1 MEPNT
6 WKRREAPLPCIWR
19 RAKRA
24 AIYMLSL
31 LILLFIVFLIVF
43 FIVGLTFLEGSFA
56 TMGPAWHGSLAPERQ
71 VQGVWGA
78 GSPPGNVGLR
88 MVRVP

>member
-31 LILLFIVFLIVF
+31 FILILLLF
-43 FIVGLTFLEGSFA
+43 FSLKGLTFLEGSFA
-56 TMGPAWHGSLAPERQ
+56 TMGVLEAP
-71 VQGVWGA
+71 QGML
-78 GSPPGNVGLR
+78 NIKII
-88 MVRVP
+88 

>member
-31 LILLFIVFLIVF
+31 LILVFIVFLIVF
-43 FIVGLTFLEGSFA
+43 FIVSFSSLFPCVFEGFVFSLKGLTFLEGSFA
-56 TMGPAWHGSLAPERQ
+56 TMGLE
-71 VQGVWGA
+71 
-78 GSPPGNVGLR
+78 
-88 MVRVP
+88 